1 MKKGFKT
8 LTTLLSGIGLGYLPQ
23 KQAKKVEILLKYG
36 RHSGLPLWQKIA
48 SRKNTN
54 LTCFRLSYRK
64 KLLSGT

>member
-8 LTTLLSGIGLGYLPQ
+8 LTTPLSGIWLGYLPQ